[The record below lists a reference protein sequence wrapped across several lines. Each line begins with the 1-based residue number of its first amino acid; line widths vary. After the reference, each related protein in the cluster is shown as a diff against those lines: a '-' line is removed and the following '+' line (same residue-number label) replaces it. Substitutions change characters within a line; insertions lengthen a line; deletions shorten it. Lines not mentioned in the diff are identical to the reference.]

1 MTAADVIINHRAL
14 EDGHKI
20 YPNPVMVQREG
31 AFSMAIWPEPRARGP
46 VRRLRLPDKC
56 LTRMWREMGELGGVG
71 ISVCPN
77 LGRLDS
83 LASSLDTSVPMLT
96 HNLQILEVS
105 AVQVSLPSPWVKMV
119 MIHQDMPK

>member
-1 MTAADVIINHRAL
+1 
-14 EDGHKI
+14 
-20 YPNPVMVQREG
+20 
-31 AFSMAIWPEPRARGP
+31 MAIWPEPRARGP

-77 LGRLDS
+77 LGRRFLMSNHPSKLDS